1 MTLVPSPLFYHRLA
15 TSSIFRPLI
24 EAADACRDED
34 SSWERNQYAMTNIGD
49 ANMKMVEN
57 ISYFRKTRSSFDWCW
72 QLAVVQLS
80 LKTLLKIQ
88 WLGFRLAVRFWETFW
103 LSPPWFIINEIWPL
117 ADRQNY
123 HLTLSL
129 CNNGPKLCCRAIY
142 LAGNTIIIIIIIVA
156 VNPAGIIFIFI
167 VVNNFRTDSLSHHH
181 EKEESSI
188 KIHVFG

>member
-34 SSWERNQYAMTNIGD
+34 SSWERNQYAMTNADDTIE
-49 ANMKMVEN
+49 MVGKFTLQKDE
-57 ISYFRKTRSSFDWCW
+57 IKFWLM
-72 QLAVVQLS
+72 LAVVQLS